1 MLTKLNNKKII
12 LTVISVFTF
21 LMLALMPMTPDEGM
35 YPLSEIRKLD
45 LKEAGLKIGIND
57 VYNPNG
63 VSLVDALVN
72 VGGCTGSF
80 VSPDGLIITNHHCA
94 FGAVQ
99 RASTVKNN
107 YLENGFLAK
116 TKEGEIS
123 AQGLT
128 CRITESYED
137 VSEIVLKA
145 ADEVK
150 DINERAEAISEKI
163 KEIVAKEEQI
173 DTTIE
178 ARVSEMFT
186 GQSYVL
192 FRYKVIRDVRLVYVP
207 PRAIGE
213 FGGESDNWVW
223 PRHTGDF
230 SFMRAYVAPDGSS
243 AEYSENNVPYHP
255 KKFLKVNA
263 NGVKD
268 GDFVFL
274 LGYPGRT
281 FKHQPSQFL
290 IFQEDYQLPYIS
302 KLYGW
307 IIDRLLE
314 KGSNDPAIAL
324 KVSSRVKGLANVEKN
339 YRGKL
344 VGLNRLALVKM
355 KKQEEKNLQEF
366 INSDMKLKKEY
377 GEVLSQINSVYSN
390 IFESGRIPLVLSQL
404 SRNISMYRAVELLLD
419 YQALSESKS
428 DENTNALKRTK
439 RIAEGLY
446 TDYYPGLDRE
456 IAKKMI
462 SDARSFPEFG
472 STGLFNNVK
481 SVDEFVNNLYKNSV
495 VENKEKYME
504 LFDKSPN
511 EVKKMNDPMIEFV
524 RLVNGLKDKEH
535 KKNEMITSQLNVLL
549 AKFMEVKRIWM
560 NKSFIPD
567 ANGTLRLTYGYVKG
581 YSPADA
587 VYFNPIT
594 TLKGV
599 IEKGKEEGD
608 YKLPQVIRD
617 LYAKRDFGKFKNDEL
632 NDVPVAILYN
642 TDTSGGNSGSP
653 IMNAYGEL
661 IGVNFDRPFEATIN
675 DFVYSKDYSR
685 SLGVDIRYVLWI
697 AKKVSGADNII
708 KEMGVDI

>member
-1 MLTKLNNKKII
+1 MLTKLNNKKSV
-12 LTVISVFTF
+12 LTLISVFAF
-21 LMLALMPMTPDEGM
+21 LMLAMMPMTPDEGM

-80 VSPDGLIITNHHCA
+80 VSADGLIITNHHCA

-99 RASTVKNN
+99 RASTVENN

-116 TKEGEIS
+116 SFEKEIP
-123 AQGLT
+123 AQGVV

-137 VSEIVLKA
+137 VSEKILEA
-145 ADEVK
+145 AEHAT
-150 DINERAEAISEKI
+150 DINDRADAISQKIDALVTEEEEK
-163 KEIVAKEEQI
+163 
-173 DTTIE
+173 DPTIE

-192 FRYKVIRDVRLVYVP
+192 FRYKVMRDVRLVYVP

-243 AEYSENNVPYHP
+243 AEYSESNVPYHP
-255 KKFLKVNA
+255 KKFLKINA

-281 FKHQPSQFL
+281 YKHQPSQFL

-302 KLYGW
+302 KLYSW

-314 KGSNDPAIAL
+314 RGSNDPAVAL

-344 VGLNRLALVKM
+344 VGLSRLALVKM

-366 INSDMKLKKEY
+366 INSDMKLRQEY
-377 GEVLSQINSVYSN
+377 GNVLSEINSVYSN
-390 IFESGRIPLVLSQL
+390 ILESGRIPLVLSQL
-404 SRNISMYRAVELLLD
+404 SRNINMYHAAELLLGF
-419 YQALSESKS
+419 QEMSESKS
-428 DENTNALKRTK
+428 EENENALKRSK
-439 RIAEGLY
+439 KIAEGLY
-446 TDYYPGLDRE
+446 TDYYPDLDRE
-456 IAKKMI
+456 ISKKMI
-462 SDARSFPEFG
+462 ADAKSFPEFS

-481 SVDEFVNNLYKNSV
+481 SVDEFVNNLYKNSI
-495 VENKEKYME
+495 VEDKEKFMA
-504 LFDKSPN
+504 LFDKSSD
-511 EVKKMNDPMIEFV
+511 EV
-524 RLVNGLKDKEH
+524 
-535 KKNEMITSQLNVLL
+535 
-549 AKFMEVKRIWM
+549 
-560 NKSFIPD
+560 
-567 ANGTLRLTYGYVKG
+567 
-581 YSPADA
+581 
-587 VYFNPIT
+587 
-594 TLKGV
+594 
-599 IEKGKEEGD
+599 
-608 YKLPQVIRD
+608 
-617 LYAKRDFGKFKNDEL
+617 
-632 NDVPVAILYN
+632 
-642 TDTSGGNSGSP
+642 
-653 IMNAYGEL
+653 
-661 IGVNFDRPFEATIN
+661 
-675 DFVYSKDYSR
+675 
-685 SLGVDIRYVLWI
+685 
-697 AKKVSGADNII
+697 
-708 KEMGVDI
+708 